1 MSIYS
6 SIRLAANALR
16 ANQIGLQVVGQNI
29 ANVDTPGYI
38 REEAVLIPAPPQR
51 LGKLLLGTGVDV
63 QAVVQKIDLFLEE
76 RLRGSVSDR
85 ADAETQEATYREL
98 ETVIG
103 ELGDADLSTR
113 MDSFFSS
120 IADILNQP
128 ESNSV
133 RNLAVLE
140 GSTLASDVNRL
151 AGRVGEIRSELN
163 DRVVG
168 MVGEVNRLIEE
179 IRDLNVRI
187 TITEGGDVLASDA
200 AGLRDQRLQALE
212 NLAELISIRVK
223 EQPDSSVVVYSGGD
237 FLVFQGASR
246 EVEVQFESDRGL
258 AAAGLYL
265 AGIDAPL
272 RPASGQLAGLL
283 AARDE
288 ITGGFLDRLDEFAR
302 TLAFEFNKLYSGG
315 QGLHG
320 FQELTGEFAVT
331 ADDLAL
337 NQAGLVFTP
346 VNGSFQ
352 VMVRDKNT
360 DTTQTTDVLVD
371 LNGLG
376 HDTTLADLAAA
387 LAAIDGI
394 TAAITS
400 DGKLT
405 VSSES
410 SQQEFAFGGDTSG
423 VLAALG
429 LNTFFSGS
437 SASSLGVSEVLR
449 EDPAKFAASRGGI
462 AADTENAVE
471 LAAFLD
477 HPIQSHNGLSLA
489 ALYDDIVAET
499 AQASFVARSTAEG
512 ARMFED
518 TLRGQKLAVSGV
530 NLDEEAVRMIALQR
544 SFQASARYIAALA
557 ELLEI
562 LANL

>member
-1 MSIYS
+1 MSLYS
-6 SIRLAANALR
+6 SIRLAANALQ

-38 REEAVLIPAPPQR
+38 REEAVLVPAPPQR
-51 LGKLLLGTGVDV
+51 LGKLLLGAGVDV

-85 ADAETQEATYREL
+85 ANAETQEASYREL

-120 IADILNQP
+120 IAEILNQP

-140 GSTLASDVNRL
+140 GGTLASDVNRL

-163 DRVVG
+163 DRVIG
-168 MVGEVNRLIEE
+168 MVGEINRLVNEV
-179 IRDLNVRI
+179 RDLNVRI
-187 TITEGGDVLASDA
+187 TVTEGGDVSASDA

-223 EQPDSSVVVYSGGD
+223 EQPDGSVVVYSGGD

-258 AAAGLYL
+258 ATAELYL

-283 AARDE
+283 TARDE
-288 ITGGFLDRLDEFAR
+288 VTGGFLDRLDEFAR

-320 FQELTGEFAVT
+320 FQELTGEFAVA

-337 NQAGLVFTP
+337 NQAGLEFTP

-352 VMVRDKNT
+352 VMVHDKNT

-376 HDTTLADLAAA
+376 HDATLADLAAA

-394 TAAITS
+394 TAAITPE
-400 DGKLT
+400 GKLT
-405 VSSES
+405 ISSES

-449 EDPAKFAASRGGI
+449 QDPAKFAASRGGI

-477 HPIQSHNGLSLA
+477 HPIPSQNGLSLT
-489 ALYDDIVAET
+489 ALYDDIIAQT
-499 AQASFVARSTAEG
+499 AQASFVAQSTAEG
-512 ARMFED
+512 SRTFED

-557 ELLEI
+557 DLLEMV
-562 LANL
+562 ANL